1 MRISVGRWAASL
13 SALLLVLVAALPSA
27 ARSDEGDDTAWLGVF
42 TQELSPGLEEA
53 LDHHGDAVLVTRVV
67 SGSPAERAGLKK
79 GDLIVRV
86 EGEGVDSP
94 AELARLVQKHD
105 VGDAIEIQ
113 IVRDGD
119 RRTLTAKLGSRSD
132 ESDDSDKMK
141 VRVYKHDRA
150 DETDEDDDSAK
161 TKIERFKHDKS
172 DDAEDED
179 DGGDDDKG
187 ARHSREFRIQIPDVP
202 GAPDAP
208 DAPIGPMMNRARLGV
223 RIENL
228 GSDLSEYFDVKE
240 GRGALV
246 VDVIDGSP
254 AKKIGIKPGDVIVDV
269 DGRDIG
275 DTDDLIRAIG
285 DAKGHVSVTVVRHGA
300 RRTFETELAPAPE
313 GRLLRLGR
321 PGMNAWRFD
330 GNTWRRGTN
339 APDGRSR
346 ADMERELRELR
357 EELKE
362 LKEDL
367 KELRER

>member
-1 MRISVGRWAASL
+1 MRISVGRWAASV
-13 SALLLVLVAALPSA
+13 SALLLVLVVALPSA
-27 ARSDEGDDTAWLGVF
+27 ARSDEGDGTAWLGVF
-42 TQELSPGLEEA
+42 TQDLSPELEEA

-67 SGSPAERAGLKK
+67 SGSPADRAGLRK

-86 EGEGVDSP
+86 ESEGVDSP
-94 AELARLVQKHD
+94 AELARVVQRHD
-105 VGDAIEIQ
+105 VGDEIDIQ

-132 ESDDSDKMK
+132 E
-141 VRVYKHDRA
+141 
-150 DETDEDDDSAK
+150 DDDSAK
-161 TKIERFKHDKS
+161 TKIDRYKHDKS
-172 DDAEDED
+172 DDADED
-179 DGGDDDKG
+179 DGEDDGDRGDRKT
-187 ARHSREFRIQIPDVP
+187 REFRIQIPEPPDAP
-202 GAPDAP
+202 EAPDAP
-208 DAPIGPMMNRARLGV
+208 DAPDAPMAPMMNRARLGV

-246 VDVIDGSP
+246 VDVIDESP
-254 AKKIGIKPGDVIVDV
+254 AKKIGIKPGDVIVSV
-269 DGRDIG
+269 DGRDID

-285 DAKGHVSVTVVRHGA
+285 DAKGRVSVTVVRHGS
-300 RRTFETELAPAPE
+300 RRTFETELAPAPD

-330 GNTWRRGTN
+330 GNTWRRGGAN
-339 APDGRSR
+339 APDARSR
-346 ADMERELRELR
+346 TDIDRELRELR